1 MTDRPATSSG
11 RQAEPAGSGVGDGLT
26 ELTVK
31 VVADQDGAVAMFGA
45 LGSQPR
51 HSCATTCAI
60 ATAFSET
67 SSCRASRG
75 RSLVGDGNRRIA
87 DAGESATS
95 TT

>member
-1 MTDRPATSSG
+1 MCSALATDAEHRATSPRG
-11 RQAEPAGSGVGDGLT
+11 RPGDGLT

-31 VVADQDGAVAMFGA
+31 VVADQDGAVAVFGA